1 MRRITTVIV
10 VFFVYFTAAANLLE
24 ITGLAAAM
32 GASTSFTAG
41 NEFQSAVTAL
51 QSIQA
56 GSGLTD
62 TLIGIYTGVTNGF
75 RAFLAGVTA
84 GPRLLVNAGVP
95 ASFVAFLFAPATV
108 WIGID
113 IAYYLSGRQG

>member
-1 MRRITTVIV
+1 MRRVTTIIV

-24 ITGLAAAM
+24 VTGLAAAM
-32 GASTSFTAG
+32 GATTNFTAG
-41 NEFQSAVTAL
+41 SEFTAAVGAL
-51 QSIQA
+51 ENIQA

-62 TLIGIYTGVTNGF
+62 TLIGIYTGVTSAM
-75 RAFLAGVTA
+75 RAFVAGVTA
-84 GPRLLVNAGVP
+84 GPRLLINAGVP

-108 WIGID
+108 WVGID